1 MEKARSDVRKKQE
14 ELHLKQLEFKIIE
27 AMDMKEINTML
38 LERNAVVFQ
47 QIKEIF
53 DEGQV

>member
-47 QIKEIF
+47 
-53 DEGQV
+53 